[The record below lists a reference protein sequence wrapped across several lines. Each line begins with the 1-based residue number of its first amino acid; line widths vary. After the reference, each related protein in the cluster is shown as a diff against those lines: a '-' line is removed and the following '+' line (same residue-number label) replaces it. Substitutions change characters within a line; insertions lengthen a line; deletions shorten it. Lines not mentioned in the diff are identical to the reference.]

1 MHYIDLFMF
10 SYQHSFRIGFEIM
23 ARNVLQKIGVDAV
36 PKVLLVGARA
46 PGSTATHPVCIEP
59 EDGEWTLEPFSNLL
73 DEIESIIPNHPL
85 QNMCYGDEPR
95 MRDKPENIRRSS
107 VRMAVETDLLASD
120 NEKARRSF
128 VGAPVRV
135 GEYYV
140 VPVLQI
146 PESVF
151 VQFPPLTQPETD
163 DSRIPRGIPCFV
175 HACVIELLSEAAKE
189 LQLPEPGR
197 GAFVGGRKED
207 EIARVAATNFMR
219 TPAYMIS
226 QQYVPGDLFERFNLI
241 SSLMYEGLHGEGH
254 LVLADPKCPSIDYLV
269 QFKTPV
275 PFREPR
281 WARKVLQMASD
292 DIALI
297 ADSEVI
303 YGLGRLS
310 PSHDVD
316 SQSAFVVDF
325 LDHYHWEL
333 RIGQQILLRS
343 HYGEPI
349 LPKEKLS
356 QERFVDN
363 FSRLFPNSSVDARER
378 IWSLFSVAI
387 RQKHGCMI
395 VVAAD
400 AVLEAKRLAQQG
412 TAIEPVTM
420 TLELL
425 IRASGIDGTILVDPE
440 CVCYAI
446 GVILDGVA
454 TPECTPSRGSRFN
467 SGIRYVSTSQEMR
480 LAVVVSDDHTVDVFP
495 LLRPRIDRNAV
506 ERMVCTLEKATAD
519 NYHQAR
525 NWLDDHRFYL
535 NANQCAKVNA
545 TLQRIEASLKGSMS
559 IIVKVSQ
566 FKPDQDMNDSFFL
579 PSN

>member
-1 MHYIDLFMF
+1 MRNVDLFMF
-10 SYQHSFRIGFEIM
+10 SYQHSFRLGFEIS
-23 ARNVLQKIGVDAV
+23 ARNVLKKIGVDAS

-46 PGSTATHPVCIEP
+46 PDSTARHPVCIEP

-73 DEIESIIPNHPL
+73 GEIESIIPNHPL
-85 QNMCYGDEPR
+85 QNMFYGDEPR

-107 VRMAVETDLLASD
+107 VRMAVKADLLSSD
-120 NEKARRSF
+120 KEKTRRSF
-128 VGAPVRV
+128 VGVPVRV

-163 DSRIPRGIPCFV
+163 DPRIPRGVPSFV
-175 HACVIELLSEAAKE
+175 HACINELLSEAAKE
-189 LQLPEPGR
+189 LHLPEPGR
-197 GAFVGGRKED
+197 GAFVGGREED
-207 EIARVAATNFMR
+207 EIARVAASNFMR

-241 SSLMYEGLHGEGH
+241 SSLMYEGLHGVGH
-254 LVLADPKCPSIDYLV
+254 LVLASPKCPSIDYLV
-269 QFKTPV
+269 QFRTPV

-281 WARKVLQMASD
+281 WARKALQMASA

-310 PSHDVD
+310 PSHDFD
-316 SQSAFVVDF
+316 TQSAFVVDF

-343 HYGEPI
+343 RYGEPI

-356 QERFVDN
+356 KERFIDN
-363 FSRLFPNSSVDARER
+363 FFRLFPNSSVEARER
-378 IWSLFSVAI
+378 MWSLFSVAI

-400 AVLEAKRLAQQG
+400 AEFEANRLAQQG

-420 TLELL
+420 TPELL
-425 IRASGIDGTILVDPE
+425 IRASGIDGTILMDPE

-467 SGIRYVSTSQEMR
+467 SGIRYVSMSEAMR

-495 LLRPRIDRNAV
+495 LLRPRVNRNEV
-506 ERMVCTLEKATAD
+506 ERMVCALEAATAD

-535 NANQCAKVNA
+535 NASQCAKVNA
-545 TLQRIEASLKGSMS
+545 ALQRVEASLKGTMS
-559 IIVKVSQ
+559 IIIKVSQ
-566 FKPDQDMNDSFFL
+566 FQPDPDLNEGYFL
-579 PSN
+579 PPD